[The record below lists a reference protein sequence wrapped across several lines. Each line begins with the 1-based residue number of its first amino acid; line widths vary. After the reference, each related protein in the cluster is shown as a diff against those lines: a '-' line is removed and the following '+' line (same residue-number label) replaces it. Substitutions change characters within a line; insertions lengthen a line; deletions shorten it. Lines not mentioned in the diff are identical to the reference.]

1 MTCSVVLPWPPK
13 ELNPN
18 KRLHWSTKRKHV
30 AKYRAMCF
38 ALARE
43 AGIAVDWDG
52 DVHLWVDFYPPDK
65 RRRDDDNVIAA
76 FKAGRDGLADA
87 LRIDDSRFR
96 LHPFLQTKTG
106 GFVLV
111 KMTKGV

>member
-1 MTCSVVLPWPPK
+1 MTSKQRISITFVPAGQQAMH
-13 ELNPN
+13 E
-18 KRLHWSTKRKHV
+18 RLE
-30 AKYRAMCF
+30 
-38 ALARE
+38 RE

-96 LHPFLQTKTG
+96 LHPYLQTKPG

>member
-1 MTCSVVLPWPPK
+1 MCICGWIFT
-13 ELNPN
+13 
-18 KRLHWSTKRKHV
+18 RLISG
-30 AKYRAMCF
+30 
-38 ALARE
+38 
-43 AGIAVDWDG
+43 AG
-52 DVHLWVDFYPPDK
+52 
-65 RRRDDDNVIAA
+65 DDDNVIAA

-96 LHPFLQTKTG
+96 LHPYLQTKTG

>member
-65 RRRDDDNVIAA
+65 RCRDDDNVIAA

-96 LHPFLQTKTG
+96 LHPYLQTKTG
-106 GFVLV
+106 GFVWV

>member
-76 FKAGRDGLADA
+76 FKAGRDGLRMLCVLMIRVFDCT
-87 LRIDDSRFR
+87 RICRR
-96 LHPFLQTKTG
+96 RRAGLCW
-106 GFVLV
+106 
-111 KMTKGV
+111 

>member
-1 MTCSVVLPWPPK
+1 MTSKQRISITFVPAGQQAMH
-13 ELNPN
+13 E
-18 KRLHWSTKRKHV
+18 RLE
-30 AKYRAMCF
+30 
-38 ALARE
+38 RE

-87 LRIDDSRFR
+87 CVLMIRVFDCTRICRR
-96 LHPFLQTKTG
+96 RRAGLCW
-106 GFVLV
+106 
-111 KMTKGV
+111 